1 MPIEQIIY
9 IIVFIVVLV
18 LIWGIFKKLFKLMFF
33 AGIIISLLLVLN
45 LFFIYQ
51 DFKDLRENFTVSEK
65 KIILV
70 DDNKV
75 LTGLLMGEE
84 IDSLAESQLEAYSSS
99 LINNNYEEILG
110 NSYKLMVFDID
121 IISNLDSD
129 LNMGDFQITTD
140 DAISTLKSD
149 IASSEEKASL
159 FSIILENEI
168 LSPKN
173 PLFFFSEFKNGNIL
187 IYPETAL
194 FKTIKFIPLSLIK
207 DVGEKIFDKTKNT
220 AKSFVVDDGE

>member
-1 MPIEQIIY
+1 MPIEQIIS

-18 LIWGIFKKLFKLMFF
+18 LIWGIFKSLFKLMFI
-33 AGIIISLLLVLN
+33 AGIIISLLIAIN

-84 IDSLAESQLEAYSSS
+84 IDFLMDSQLEAYSSS
-99 LINNNYEEILG
+99 LINNNYEKILG

-121 IISNLDSD
+121 IISKLDSD
-129 LNMGDFQITTD
+129 LDFGVIQMTTD
-140 DAISTLKSD
+140 EAVSTLRSD
-149 IASSEEKASL
+149 FASPEEKASL
-159 FSIILENEI
+159 FSILLADEI
-168 LSPKN
+168 LSSTN
-173 PLFFFSEFKNGNIL
+173 PILFLTEFKNGNIM
-187 IYPETAL
+187 IYPETIL
-194 FKTIKFIPLSLIK
+194 FKTVKFIPLSLIK
-207 DVGEKIFDKTKNT
+207 DVAGKVLYKTKEKAET
-220 AKSFVVDDGE
+220 LVVE

>member
-1 MPIEQIIY
+1 MPIEQITS

-51 DFKDLRENFTVSEK
+51 DFTDLRENFTVSEK

-70 DDNKV
+70 DDSKV
-75 LTGLLMGEE
+75 LTGLLMGKE
-84 IDSLAESQLEAYSSS
+84 IDFLADSQLEAYSSS

-110 NSYKLMVFDID
+110 NSYKLMVFDVD
-121 IISNLDSD
+121 IILNLDDSIEMND
-129 LNMGDFQITTD
+129 QIISQNQ
-140 DAISTLKSD
+140 AITILKSENTNE
-149 IASSEEKASL
+149 EEKAEL
-159 FSIILENEI
+159 FSTILADQI
-168 LSPKN
+168 LSSKN

-207 DVGEKIFDKTKNT
+207 DVGEKIFDKTKDK
-220 AKSFVVDDGE
+220 AKVFVVEE